1 MANIQEIVKVLNIS
15 NAVLNKPDA
24 DISEV
29 KQASEN
35 TFNDSDILWVSEK
48 NTSMLSG
55 ITAGTIICS
64 VNTPGTEFNSNC
76 NYLLTDKPR
85 AKFQQLLNHFFVEKA
100 PVGISASAS
109 IHPSVTLGSKIF
121 IGHNVVIEENCKIGN
136 GSYIGHNT
144 VIYKNTIL
152 GSNVKLGSNNTIGGV
167 GFGYEKDDDGTYVL
181 IPHIG
186 NVVLRDGVEIGNNTT
201 VDRGVIG
208 STILNENVKVD
219 NLVHIAHGVVVG
231 ENSLVIANAMVAGS
245 VKIGKNS
252 WIAPSSSILNNKT
265 IGDNCVI
272 GMGAVVL
279 KSVPDNDV
287 VVGNPSK
294 SLKSRS

>member
-1 MANIQEIVKVLNIS
+1 MANIQEVIKVLKVNS
-15 NAVLNKPDA
+15 TVLNKPDVE
-24 DISEV
+24 ISGV
-29 KQASEN
+29 KQASEES
-35 TFNDSDILWVSEK
+35 FDDSDILWVSEK
-48 NTSMLSG
+48 NTKILAD

-64 VNTPGTEFNSNC
+64 VNTPDTLFNSNC

-85 AKFQQLLNHFFVEKA
+85 AKFQELLNHFFVDKA
-100 PVGISASAS
+100 PVGISSTAS
-109 IHPSVTLGSKIF
+109 IHASVTLGSDVF
-121 IGHNVVIEENCKIGN
+121 IGHHVVIEENCKIGD
-136 GSYIGHNT
+136 GCYIGHNT

-152 GSNVKLGSNNTIGGV
+152 GHNVKLGSNNTIGGV

-186 NVVLRDGVEIGNNTT
+186 NVILRDGVEIGNNTT

-208 STILNENVKVD
+208 STILGENVKVD

-245 VKIGKNS
+245 VRIGKNS

-294 SLKSRS
+294 SLKTRS